1 MVAFLDL
8 IDDYEDKER
17 FKNLYIKYKGLMAYI
32 INEKVHTNED
42 VEDVLQD
49 VFFYIA
55 KNFYKI
61 GDIDSAETKNFIC
74 IVTEGFA
81 ISKFRKE
88 KRHINNVTFEE
99 AYATNASHDDFDMDM
114 YNVTELKILFNT
126 LTDESRNILY
136 LTYAFGLTSKEVA
149 KIYGITDSNV
159 RKKIQFAKAK
169 LRSELQEAQYNEQF

>member
-1 MVAFLDL
+1 MIAFLDL
-8 IDDYEDKER
+8 IDNDKDKER
-17 FKNLYIKYKGLMAYI
+17 FEHLYNKYRGLMAYI

-55 KNFYKI
+55 KNFDKI
-61 GDIDSAETKNFIC
+61 TDVDSAQTKSFIC
-74 IVTEGFA
+74 VVTQGFA

-88 KRHINNVTFEE
+88 KRHMNNIPFDETFE
-99 AYATNASHDDFDMDM
+99 TNASYDDFDM
-114 YNVTELKILFNT
+114 YNRADLKIILNS
-126 LTDESRNILY
+126 LSDEYRNLLY
-136 LTYAFGLTSKEVA
+136 LTYTFGFTSKEIA

-169 LRSELQEAQYNEQF
+169 IRNELREEQNQ